1 MSLRLFVTHRAMVEG
16 YELPERRFPF
26 VPTVRIEDVGC
37 WAKQFRSS
45 VEGEDGV
52 SYVDYGQDWL

>member
-1 MSLRLFVTHRAMVEG
+1 MVEG

-26 VPTVRIEDVGC
+26 IPTVRVENVGR
-37 WAKQFRSS
+37 WAEQVGTS

-52 SYVDYGQDWL
+52 GYFLITVRIRGV

>member
-1 MSLRLFVTHRAMVEG
+1 MVEG

-26 VPTVRIEDVGC
+26 IPTVRVEGIGC
-37 WAKQFRSS
+37 WAEQVRTA

-52 SYVDYGQDWL
+52 GYLLLRSRFLVFQ